1 MLTTLRLPESV
12 AKQGEAKVRG
22 NLLQRHGIEVGA
34 GLGAL
39 AGQVWRVGL
48 MGENAR
54 PESVDVLRKALESE
68 LAADN

>member
-12 AKQGEAKVRG
+12 AKQGEAKVRR

-54 PESVDVLRKALESE
+54 PESVDALRKALESE
-68 LAADN
+68 LAAGH